1 MTQTRLVLIAQQD
14 VIHPVRMYL
23 RGLTERGRLE
33 NRGLIEKA
41 QSTPWM
47 THLARTE
54 SIYVWFPFMLER
66 DVPAGS
72 CCTAHPA
79 PSRTTPDLAKDI
91 TITAEFLVLTRYIIN
106 NGVDPASEEFPTG
119 TAILGNV
126 IVVDT
131 LPHGNIEVP
140 SYDEAIAGARV
151 ENTFGGRAADEL
163 GGSVECEGR
172 DTKAVTRFVFAW
184 RVESRLGM
192 LCRVGDHDGVD

>member
-1 MTQTRLVLIAQQD
+1 
-14 VIHPVRMYL
+14 
-23 RGLTERGRLE
+23 
-33 NRGLIEKA
+33 
-41 QSTPWM
+41 M

-54 SIYVWFPFMLER
+54 NIYVWFPFMFKR
-66 DVPAGS
+66 DAPAGS
-72 CCTAHPA
+72 CSTAHPA

-91 TITAEFLVLTRYIIN
+91 AITAEFLVLTRYIIN
-106 NGVDPASEEFPTG
+106 NGIDPASEEFPTG

-140 SYDEAIAGARV
+140 SYDETIAGARV

-163 GGSVECEGR
+163 GGSVEREGR
-172 DTKAVTRFVFAW
+172 DAKAVTRFVFAW